1 MSEEAPGDATPVDD
15 APAPAWAAAYLS
27 PGQLGIDRGLQW
39 ILLVYSRRGW
49 DPSRVNVAQRLYVHT
64 VGRQRKHCNP
74 SIASLA
80 EDCGISETTAAA
92 AVEDLEAEGWLVVV
106 RRRRHPN
113 VYRLAWPGDDRHPG
127 DRQQVPRCGA
137 PTKKG
142 GVCTRR
148 AGRGTTTPGVGPCVL
163 HGGTPAGP
171 RVLSGPVEDSV
182 EPQPLG
188 SNEAVGPVDN
198 PPTEQSSTPTAGE
211 FDPNHWSVE
220 PQPLERWTPTIG
232 VEYVVST
239 STSTKGVHES
249 RVLAVGD
256 LEDRN
261 ARATPAP
268 PAQPRRSSRLRAHTP
283 AGILARIPRYRPL
296 LGTRYGWA
304 LIALLKR
311 ALAAGYSPEAITR
324 YAEMVIGEACFQEH
338 QHVPELR
345 YALARLRRDAD
356 LGHTCRTCAQ
366 DPAICTCAWTHDQDI
381 TLDAAALERALAA
394 LGADP
399 HERAACLAAARS
411 AA

>member
-1 MSEEAPGDATPVDD
+1 MDD
-15 APAPAWAAAYLS
+15 GPAPAWAADYLS
-27 PGQLGIDRGLQW
+27 RAQLGIDRGLQW
-39 ILLVYSRRGW
+39 ILLLYSRRGW
-49 DPSRVNVAQRLYVHT
+49 DASRVNVAQRLYVHT
-64 VGRQRKHCNP
+64 IGRERKHCNP
-74 SIASLA
+74 SFASLA
-80 EDCGISETTAAA
+80 DDCGLSETTAAA
-92 AVEDLEAEGWLVVV
+92 AVEDLESEGWLVVV

-127 DRQQVPRCGA
+127 DRAPVSMCGR

-148 AGRGTTTPGVGPCVL
+148 AGRGTDTPGTGPCAL
-163 HGGTPAGP
+163 HGGVPAA
-171 RVLSGPVEDSV
+171 SGALPEGEQLDV

-188 SNEAVGPVDN
+188 FNEGDEPVDN
-198 PPTEQSSTPTAGE
+198 PPTEQSSTPTAGTLN
-211 FDPNHWSVE
+211 PNRWSVE
-220 PQPLERWTPTIG
+220 PQPLERWTPTVG

-239 STSTKGVHES
+239 SRGTRGVQKS

-256 LEDRN
+256 PDARTE
-261 ARATPAP
+261 RATPAP

-304 LIALLKR
+304 LTALLKR
-311 ALAAGYSPEAITR
+311 ALDAGYGPDAITS
-324 YAEMVIGEACFQEH
+324 YAAMVIGEARFADQ

-345 YALARLRRDAD
+345 YALARLRRDVA
-356 LGHTCRTCAQ
+356 LGHTCRTCAN
-366 DPAICTCAWTHDQDI
+366 DPAICTCAWTSDTDAE
-381 TLDAAALERALAA
+381 LDAAAIERTLAS

-399 HERAACLAAARS
+399 EERAACLAAAERS